1 VSVRGIDPYSP
12 TPPPV
17 PYGFVDLPERPRE
30 REGGEPA
37 TGLPSISV
45 STEQSGRGLEDNPPI
60 RSYKGRQVD
69 TYA

>member
-17 PYGFVDLPERPRE
+17 PYGFVDLPERPWE
-30 REGGEPA
+30 RGGEPA
-37 TGLPSISV
+37 TGLPSIDAAGK
-45 STEQSGRGLEDNPPI
+45 QDSGRREDSPPI
-60 RSYKGRQVD
+60 RSYQGNQVD

>member
-30 REGGEPA
+30 DEPPSA
-37 TGLPSISV
+37 TGLPAI
-45 STEQSGRGLEDNPPI
+45 GNGGNAGGNGEDRPAV
-60 RSYKGRQVD
+60 RSYKGQHVD

>member
-17 PYGFVDLPERPRE
+17 PYGFVELPEHPWE
-30 REGGEPA
+30 REGEPV
-37 TGLPSISV
+37 TGLPSV
-45 STEQSGRGLEDNPPI
+45 DGAEDRFAGAREDNPPI
-60 RSYKGRQVD
+60 RTYKGRQVD

>member
-1 VSVRGIDPYSP
+1 MSVRGIDPYSP

-30 REGGEPA
+30 VEAQRA
-37 TGLPSISV
+37 TGLPSV
-45 STEQSGRGLEDNPPI
+45 GDGAGQNGGRPEDSPPI
-60 RSYKGRQVD
+60 RSYKGTRVD